1 MPNLQN
7 AIKQLR
13 KDAKRTER
21 NLAIKAD
28 IRTAVKKIKKAIDAK
43 DSQLDALLAD
53 IQQRLDKAVKNN
65 IIKRNTASR
74 KLSRL
79 YAYKKKTTTK

>member
-13 KDAKRTER
+13 KDTKRAER
-21 NLAIKAD
+21 NLAVKAD
-28 IRTAVKKIKKAIDAK
+28 IRTAVKKIKKAIDSK
-43 DSQLDALLAD
+43 DSQVETLLAD
-53 IQQRLDKAVKNN
+53 IQQKLDKAVKNN
-65 IIKRNTASR
+65 ILKRNTASR
-74 KLSRL
+74 KLARL